1 MVDNAAE
8 KNDNKNIRE
17 LRLLEK
23 TKYVPSLYTILKMKI
38 VDCQLIDS
46 IFFHVLISK

>member
-23 TKYVPSLYTILKMKI
+23 TKYVPSLYTAKNENSL
-38 VDCQLIDS
+38 LS
-46 IFFHVLISK
+46 IN